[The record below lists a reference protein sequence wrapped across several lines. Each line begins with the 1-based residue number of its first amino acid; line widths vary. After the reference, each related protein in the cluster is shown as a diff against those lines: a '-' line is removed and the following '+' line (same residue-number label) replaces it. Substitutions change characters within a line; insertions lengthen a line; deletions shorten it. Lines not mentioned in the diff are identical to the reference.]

1 MKRRTEYLGKDG
13 NTGTGFP
20 LRLETSHVRVCTRE
34 KSHMRRKWYV
44 ATVRYGMGAGQL
56 QSWGDPSDHL
66 MGSNNHVICSQDI
79 CCRQGGEYRRP
90 LHGQLRERPWSW
102 VTDCLSG
109 CVVICLQASSILFHL
124 DNVSAGAF
132 LDKMGGTHSS
142 IQNKGALKETCMFM
156 QNIFLLP

>member
-34 KSHMRRKWYV
+34 KSHMRRKW
-44 ATVRYGMGAGQL
+44 RYSYCQIWNGGWTAPVVGRPFR
-56 QSWGDPSDHL
+56 SL
-66 MGSNNHVICSQDI
+66 MGSNNHIICSQDI
-79 CCRQGGEYRRP
+79 CCRPGGEYRRP